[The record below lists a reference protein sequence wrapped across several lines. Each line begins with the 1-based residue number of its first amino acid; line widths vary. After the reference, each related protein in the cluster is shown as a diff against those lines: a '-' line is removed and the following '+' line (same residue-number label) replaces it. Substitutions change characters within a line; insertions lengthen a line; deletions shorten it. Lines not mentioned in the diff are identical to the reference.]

1 VSYATGKL
9 THGGASLFIGMLTG
23 SRTPVVDHLVSSIST
38 NATPAEATDTGADMP
53 LNEPGVVFYQEN
65 VLLDLGGV
73 FRITSYLMNT
83 GSTTISVGSWGLF
96 WANWQTHAPAD
107 LTNERLI
114 VRGALDPPLDML
126 PGDQW
131 RVRIQ
136 ISPINTFSDQSAPPI
151 VKTADL
157 GSIDESRT
165 WGDRGL
171 VIADTDTMA
180 DASLWFQPGDAFAAA
195 DASTWGDREHVG
207 DESAIARE
215 SWFRE
220 DLGAED
226 AAMAEVATL
235 LQSDVQVEAWSW
247 TADRRHYLRRHP
259 SIFQLARLINQSAG
273 RNYDA
278 EGRALLLRLLQTALA
293 ASHDLRPAAHYP
305 QAQHATFGALRRVL
319 WRALYG
325 HIATPAEGYGGPLL
339 TEGAADAL
347 TILETQDP
355 LMTRPPDR
363 VATLDRLLAGIGWRS
378 DP

>member
-1 VSYATGKL
+1 MT
-9 THGGASLFIGMLTG
+9 
-23 SRTPVVDHLVSSIST
+23 
-38 NATPAEATDTGADMP
+38 AD
-53 LNEPGVVFYQEN
+53 
-65 VLLDLGGV
+65 D
-73 FRITSYLMNT
+73 
-83 GSTTISVGSWGLF
+83 ISVDGMTLLYHWGGDGVNEINARFRAFTALSNIGAQSITIGSWGFFYSPQSLYEPISVTDIVNSG
-96 WANWQTHAPAD
+96 A
-107 LTNERLI
+107 RL
-114 VRGALDPPLDML
+114 VLRGTFDPPLDMPAGANWRLQTYMLL
-126 PGDQW
+126 PSPLNPASDT
-131 RVRIQ
+131 Q
-136 ISPINTFSDQSAPPI
+136 IDETGTIT
-151 VKTADL
+151 VYTADL

-171 VIADTDTMA
+171 VIADADTMA
-180 DASLWFQPGDAFAAA
+180 DTALWFQPGDAFAAA
-195 DASTWGDREHVG
+195 DASTWGDRGHVG

-235 LQSDVQVEAWSW
+235 LQSDVQVETWSW
-247 TADRRHYLRRHP
+247 TADQRHYLRRHP

-273 RNYDA
+273 RSYDA
-278 EGRALLLRLLQTALA
+278 EGRALLLRLLQAALA
-293 ASHDLRPAAHYP
+293 ASDDLRPAAHYP

-325 HIATPAEGYGGPLL
+325 HIATSAEGHDGPLL